1 MSLFAHNKG
10 NYDPVTTAAINAAA
24 NKQQATPNTVNGGQV
39 YKVFL
44 PYNVAGGFT
53 QNLAYVQLAATGNSF
68 KLIDCPSSIIMKS
81 DIFSEQIFHE
91 RTGQTFGQNFTSLS
105 MKMNTVSAFPPNWN
119 NLNVSASD
127 VTVDGITVTLWV
139 GNSSDYGFWDGRTQP
154 ARNSYELV
162 VPVLN
167 ALGALT
173 PFSVNANSSY
183 VVSLTPQDGLSEDQN
198 RYYGVNW
205 AQFTLKEIVFSNL
218 DSSNNLYITDGY
230 NNIIMNVP
238 ASTTMRFPL
247 PIYGLS
253 GVGQNV
259 NFSPYPDNPISMAVY
274 NPSGSTVK
282 FITSIVV
289 WTNSLDYS
297 IPV

>member
-10 NYDPVTTAAINAAA
+10 NFDPVTTAAMVAAA
-24 NKQQATPNTVNGGQV
+24 NKQQATPATVNGGQV

-105 MKMNTVSAFPPNWN
+105 MKMNLTSANPALWN
-119 NLNVSASD
+119 QLNAYPTD
-127 VTVDGITVTLWV
+127 TTVDGITVTIWV
-139 GNSSDYGFWDGRTQP
+139 GNSTEYGFWDGRTQP
-154 ARNSYELV
+154 ARNSYELI
-162 VPVLN
+162 VPCAN
-167 ALGALT
+167 ATVGS
-173 PFSVNANSSY
+173 PFTVNANTTTTN
-183 VVSLTPQDGLSEDQN
+183 SLSPQRGTGTDQDT
-198 RYYGVNW
+198 YYGWNW
-205 AQFTLKEIVFSNL
+205 AQFTLKEIIFSNL
-218 DSSNNLYITDGY
+218 DSSNNVYISDGY
-230 NNIIMNVP
+230 GNLIMNIP
-238 ASTTMRFPL
+238 AATTMRFPL
-247 PIYGLS
+247 PIYGQVT
-253 GVGQNV
+253 VGSVTTNY
-259 NFSPYPDNPISMAVY
+259 SPFPDAPWTVAVTNPNGAAVKY
-274 NPSGSTVK
+274 LL
-282 FITSIVV
+282 SIVC